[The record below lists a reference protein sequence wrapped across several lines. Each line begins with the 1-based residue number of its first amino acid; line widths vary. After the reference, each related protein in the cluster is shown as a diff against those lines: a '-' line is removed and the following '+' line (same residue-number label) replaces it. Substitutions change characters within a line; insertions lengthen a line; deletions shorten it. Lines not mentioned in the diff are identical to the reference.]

1 MNPEPHKEK
10 LHKDKEHKDKERK
23 EKGDKGDKEELREKV
38 VVMPFRQCHSSY
50 HSKYEVY
57 VKKDGKPV
65 EVKDKSEK
73 FVYY

>member
-1 MNPEPHKEK
+1 MNPEPHKESK
-10 LHKDKEHKDKERK
+10 
-23 EKGDKGDKEELREKV
+23 KGDKV
-38 VVMPFRQCHSSY
+38 VVMPFRQSHSSY